1 MDRICSGGMKDYV
14 LANYKDSGRP
24 TLLRITTFDG
34 NMNPDMSK
42 VDLTPNPEVNDRIV
56 SYVSII
62 IMTCLKRLVI
72 SSCLIIV
79 IITTIFLLLLVQQ
92 SGRGLRG

>member
-1 MDRICSGGMKDYV
+1 MDRICSAGMKDYV

-42 VDLTPNPEVNDRIV
+42 VDLAPNPEVNDRIA
-56 SYVSII
+56 SYVNII
-62 IMTCLKRLVI
+62 TTCLKRLVI
-72 SSCLIIV
+72 SLLFLLSS
-79 IITTIFLLLLVQQ
+79 LLLLL
-92 SGRGLRG
+92 SK